1 MSWNCGGPVTS
12 AREALTPAV
21 PGVLLSTALAAVIFL
36 PSTARAQAWVLP
48 DGEGSVSILYHHIFV
63 QDHVFSKG
71 ERFDVGHIRTQLL
84 SADVEFGVTDRLSLR
99 AVLPYVA
106 SRYTGGSGHVHR
118 GEAPAGFKKL
128 DDGTYHGTIQDLRV
142 EARYGVREFPVAIAP
157 FVGVSLPT
165 HDYEFFAHSAPGL
178 NMAELQIGTYAGVQ
192 RGPLSL
198 QGRLSYGIYERV
210 AGRRRKRTSVD
221 AEFAWLATQNVRLSA
236 FQTAQIS
243 HGGEDLLLDEV
254 LNRTISAH
262 DWWPHHDQIGR
273 ANAYNVGGGIS
284 VQITPGMA
292 VHGSLLATIAGKNT
306 HAVKYGLTLGTSW
319 GFGGAGRHHAL
330 PPQGR

>member
-1 MSWNCGGPVTS
+1 M
-12 AREALTPAV
+12 TPATR
-21 PGVLLSTALAAVIFL
+21 GIFLIAALAAADLF
-36 PSTARAQAWVLP
+36 PSAAHAQAWVLP

-63 QDHVFSKG
+63 EDHVFSKG

-84 SADVEFGVTDRLSLR
+84 SADVELGVTDRLSLR

-106 SRYTGGSGHVHR
+106 SRYTGGAAHVHR
-118 GEAPAGFKKL
+118 GEPPAGFEML

-142 EARYGVREFPVAIAP
+142 EARYGAWEFPVAIAP
-157 FVGVSLPT
+157 FVGVNVPT

-178 NMAELQIGTYAGVQ
+178 NMAELQLGTYAGVQ

-210 AGRRRKRTSVD
+210 AGRRRKRTALD
-221 AEFAWLATQNVRLSA
+221 AEIAWLATRNVRLSA
-236 FQTAQIS
+236 FQAAQFS
-243 HGGEDLLLDEV
+243 HGGENLLLEEI

-273 ANAYNVGGGIS
+273 ANTYNVGGGIS
-284 VQITPGMA
+284 LQITPAVA
-292 VHGSLLATIAGKNT
+292 VHGSLLTTIAGKNT
-306 HAVKYGLTLGTSW
+306 HAVQYGLTVGTTW
-319 GFGGAGRHHAL
+319 GFGGPRRRHAP